1 MLIVDNHNKTT
12 QKTFT
17 QVQNLLSETEEFL
30 QLMEDASTSLKQAAE
45 PVKQSTLLLTR
56 NLTATSEQMKNLSD
70 ANQITR
76 QNLIELSAKL
86 KDFMNNFNGI
96 ANEFERSAKIIHDSL
111 ENYNIKTSKELSDA
125 LTKFGNEMTKALGG
139 LHELIEDFS
148 DMVGYVKQKRR

>member
-17 QVQNLLSETEEFL
+17 QIQNLLSETEKFL

-76 QNLIELSAKL
+76 QNLIDLSAKI
-86 KDFMNNFNGI
+86 KNFMDNFDGI
-96 ANEFERSAKIIHDSL
+96 ANEFERSAKIIRDSL
-111 ENYNIKTSKELSDA
+111 ENYNVKTNAGLKEKLEAFDKSMSQA
-125 LTKFGNEMTKALGG
+125 FGYLNELTEDLNNAMDDFKKF
-139 LHELIEDFS
+139 
-148 DMVGYVKQKRR
+148 RR